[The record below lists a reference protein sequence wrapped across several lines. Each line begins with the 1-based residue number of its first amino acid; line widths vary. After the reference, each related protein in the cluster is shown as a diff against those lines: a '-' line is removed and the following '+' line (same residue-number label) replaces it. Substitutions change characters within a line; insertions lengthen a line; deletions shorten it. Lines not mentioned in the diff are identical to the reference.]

1 MRMPWRAGAGAG
13 AVNSCDIPSCPWTFF
28 LMFSRVAPH
37 IRVPVILSSN
47 KHHQG
52 LPLERWQ
59 NNVARSKDLGVGLDG
74 LTLGSTITMILAQN
88 NVCVYI
94 TESFVG
100 GQALL
105 INPQANNNRR

>member
-1 MRMPWRAGAGAG
+1 
-13 AVNSCDIPSCPWTFF
+13 
-28 LMFSRVAPH
+28 MFSRVAPH